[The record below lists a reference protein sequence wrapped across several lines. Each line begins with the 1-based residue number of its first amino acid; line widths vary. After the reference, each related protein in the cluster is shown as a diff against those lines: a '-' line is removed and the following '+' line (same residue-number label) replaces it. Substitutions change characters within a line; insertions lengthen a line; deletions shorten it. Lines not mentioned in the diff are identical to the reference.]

1 MKGMELA
8 KAYFEEYG
16 IPMIE
21 TSFSQYQ
28 GQIAAGLVGEGSECL
43 GYDDEFSQDHDFG
56 PGFCVW
62 IPEDVYREIG
72 NAMQAAYDSLPK
84 TYRGFTRIQSAQA
97 DKRVGIFSLERFYQ
111 KYTGLTHAPKDNLEW
126 FRIPESFLATA
137 VNGQVFRDPMGTFSQ
152 IRSILKDFY
161 PLDVMKKKLAARAA
175 VMAQAGQY
183 NYPRCMKRGDS
194 YAAYLACGEFV
205 RAALSAIY
213 LLNERY
219 MPFYKWAFRGVDELK
234 ILSGTVH
241 ELKELVLLSDE
252 MENRSRKEWLIED
265 ICIEVGRELNRKGFT
280 RTTDA
285 FLQSH
290 GEELMRSIRDQ
301 RLSSLP
307 IMVDCR

>member
-21 TSFSQYQ
+21 TKFSQYQ

-56 PGFCVW
+56 PGFCIW
-62 IPEDVYREIG
+62 IPEALYREIG
-72 NAMQAAYDSLPK
+72 ESLQAAYDNLPK
-84 TYRGFTRIQSAQA
+84 SYRGFTRYQTPQA
-97 DKRVGIFSLERFYQ
+97 DKRVGVFALERFYQ
-111 KYTGLTHAPKDNLEW
+111 KYTGLTHAPKDNMEW

-137 VNGQVFRDPMGTFSQ
+137 VNGRVFRDPLGTFSQ
-152 IRSILKDFY
+152 IRNALRDFY
-161 PLDVMKKKLAARAA
+161 PQDVLKKKLAARAA
-175 VMAQAGQY
+175 IMAQSGQY

-194 YAAYLACGEFV
+194 CAAYLACGEFV
-205 RAALSAIY
+205 RAALSAVY

-219 MPFYKWAFRGVDELK
+219 MPFYKWAFRGAEELR
-234 ILSGTVH
+234 ILSGAVH
-241 ELKELVLLSDE
+241 DLKELVLLSDDV
-252 MENRSRKEWLIED
+252 ENRSRKEWLMEN
-265 ICIEVGRELNRKGFT
+265 ICVEVGREMNRRGFT

-290 GEELMRSIRDQ
+290 AEELMRSIGDQ
-301 RLSSLP
+301 TLGSLP
-307 IMVDCR
+307 VMADCR